1 MDRAMRSTMAEIGKG
16 NEFITL
22 SVGRGANELENGE
35 QDGRIWGAPM
45 NLHRGELGSVALL
58 DRNEEDDALP

>member
-1 MDRAMRSTMAEIGKG
+1 
-16 NEFITL
+16 
-22 SVGRGANELENGE
+22 
-35 QDGRIWGAPM
+35 M